1 MIVVK
6 KSIPDLDPLYEW
18 YAREHRKL
26 PFRETRDPYRIW
38 VSEIMLQQTRVAAM
52 LERYNQFMRRFPN
65 VESLAKSSEE
75 EVVLMWQGL
84 GYYSRAKNLRK
95 GAQLVIEKWRG
106 EFPNTKEEALL
117 IPGIGD
123 YTASAVLSISHNT
136 AYAAF
141 DGNVRRVTARLF
153 YPEAQNDR
161 DARRKAQEILS
172 SSEPGMHN
180 QAMMELGAV
189 ICVPGLPACDRC
201 PVSSACNAFARGGPE
216 LAAGIAAK
224 QKKEK
229 IQVQMDFYSI
239 EQGESVILVQDE
251 EARFL
256 PGHWMFP
263 SRLRMNG
270 MDRVT
275 PGFSGVVL
283 REALGTIKHTITKH
297 SIVGHLWKASL
308 PSDLSRVPWREVRK
322 SELRDVLASSL
333 GLKLARLVAKT

>member
-1 MIVVK
+1 MR
-6 KSIPDLDPLYEW
+6 KSKPDLNPLYQW

-52 LERYNQFMRRFPN
+52 LERYNQFIRRFPN
-65 VESLAKSSEE
+65 IESLAKSSEE

-95 GAQLVIEKWRG
+95 GAQLVTERWRG
-106 EFPNTKEEALL
+106 KFPDTKEEALL

-123 YTASAVLSISHNT
+123 YTASAVLSISHNS

-161 DARRKAQEILS
+161 AARKKAQEVLS
-172 SSEPGMHN
+172 GAEPGMHN

-201 PVSSACNAFARGGPE
+201 PISADCNAFSQGGRE
-216 LAAGIAAK
+216 LAARIPAK

-229 IQVQMDFYSI
+229 LEVQMDFYSI
-239 EQGESVILVQDE
+239 EQGERVILVQDP

-263 SRLRMNG
+263 SRLRMTG
-270 MDRVT
+270 IDRVT

-297 SIVGHLWKASL
+297 SIAGHLWRAG
-308 PSDLSRVPWREVRK
+308 PPFDLSRVSWREVRK

-333 GLKLARLVAKT
+333 GLKLARLIPET